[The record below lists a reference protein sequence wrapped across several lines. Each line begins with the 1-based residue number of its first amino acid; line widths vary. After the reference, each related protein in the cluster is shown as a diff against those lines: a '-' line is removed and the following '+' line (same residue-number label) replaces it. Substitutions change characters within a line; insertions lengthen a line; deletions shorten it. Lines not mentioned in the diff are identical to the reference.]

1 MSDTFLKVVKC
12 ILSLAVIVL
21 SILCIIWIAKVYSN
35 ADDEPTDRI
44 KYYYYDENG
53 NFIDPNSLYVAGEF
67 CFEHYQSFI
76 NKGAFEDFDIRMKKI
91 KKFSLATIIIF
102 SISFGIT
109 IINLTMII
117 VGLIC
122 ECRANFFKIIIP
134 VFLILSLL
142 SSILALIFFI
152 ILSVHYFKSNFDDF
166 DEFSKCEYLN
176 PYFDK
181 DYDFVYV
188 VKNNYLKYFIVYLII
203 FVLNIVDSVLGR
215 ILKKE
220 NS

>member
-21 SILCIIWIAKVYSN
+21 SILCIVWIAKVYSN
-35 ADDEPTDRI
+35 ADDEPTDRS
-44 KYYYYDENG
+44 KYCVDENG
-53 NFIDPNSLYVAGEF
+53 NLIILSSLYATGEF
-67 CFEHYQSFI
+67 CYEHFQSFQE
-76 NKGAFEDFDIRMKKI
+76 KGVFEDFDIRMKKI

-102 SISFGIT
+102 SITFGIT

-142 SSILALIFFI
+142 SSILTLIFFI

-188 VKNNYLKYFIVYLII
+188 VKNTYLKYFIVYLII
-203 FVLNIVDSVLGR
+203 FVLNIVDSIIGR

>member
-21 SILCIIWIAKVYSN
+21 SILCIVWIAKVYSN
-35 ADDEPTDRI
+35 ADDEPTDRS
-44 KYYYYDENG
+44 KYYLDENG
-53 NFIDPNSLYVAGEF
+53 YFIVLSYVAGEF
-67 CFEHYQSFI
+67 CFEHYQSFLD
-76 NKGAFEDFDIRMKKI
+76 KGAFEDFDIRMKKI

-142 SSILALIFFI
+142 SSILTLIFFI

-203 FVLNIVDSVLGR
+203 FVLNIVDSVIGR

>member
-12 ILSLAVIVL
+12 ILSLAIIVL
-21 SILCIIWIAKVYSN
+21 SILCIVWIAKVYSN
-35 ADDEPTDRI
+35 ADDEPTNRI
-44 KYYYYDENG
+44 KYYYDENDKLIENSYDE
-53 NFIDPNSLYVAGEF
+53 GEF
-67 CFEHYQSFI
+67 CFEHYQSFLD
-76 NKGAFEDFDIRMKKI
+76 KGVFEDFDIRMKKI
-91 KKFSLATIIIF
+91 KKFSLGTIIIF

-109 IINLTMII
+109 IINLTMLI

-122 ECRANFFKIIIP
+122 ELGAKFFMILIP
-134 VFLILSLL
+134 ICFILSLL